1 MFSMSATCCRNF
13 AIHRNYP
20 FSFRPPDHVGIS
32 CFEGR
37 QAEAMIAKD
46 ARSTELSSAEGSGT
60 PLSAGRRGTGCALA
74 DRRPF
79 DRSTAFLARR
89 TWVSTGSAQVQNF
102 ANAFPSRREGR
113 IFLRPRYVSLAW
125 RQAADQYPDLSNG
138 VRAAASSTYTIP
150 TLNHITLG
158 VTLPSPITTPVN
170 GLGALISL
178 IFGVNGTVPRRWRLA
193 FVNASEAGV
202 PDQPM
207 AFPVICQGR

>member
-1 MFSMSATCCRNF
+1 MNLGPYLFPLAWVSEQRDQRRARLVDLNTIQVDHTYIHASPMFSMSATCCRNF

-125 RQAADQYPDLSNG
+125 SQAADQYPDLSNG

-150 TLNHITLG
+150 TLNHISPWASPCRPRS
-158 VTLPSPITTPVN
+158 LPPLM
-170 GLGALISL
+170 G
-178 IFGVNGTVPRRWRLA
+178 
-193 FVNASEAGV
+193 
-202 PDQPM
+202 
-207 AFPVICQGR
+207 